1 MESVKRGRATK
12 MALNKNNQE
21 AITREEVKKEKKSRD
36 KKKRIRVRLI
46 PIWLRIII
54 VILLFGASIV
64 LGAMFG
70 YAVMGGGEVK
80 EYSKNLP
87 GHILSTLLIKNKKFF
102 RKGDSPSFLFGFFST
117 IVGKY

>member
-1 MESVKRGRATK
+1 

-21 AITREEVKKEKKSRD
+21 AITREEVKKEKKKTRE

-54 VILLFGASIV
+54 VLVLLAASIV

-70 YAVMGGGEVK
+70 YAVMGGGKAMDVFEK
-80 EYSKNLP
+80 STWT
-87 GHILSTLLIKNKKFF
+87 HIIDLVN
-102 RKGDSPSFLFGFFST
+102 GE
-117 IVGKY
+117 

>member
-1 MESVKRGRATK
+1 

-21 AITREEVKKEKKSRD
+21 ATTREEVKQDKKKTRE

-54 VILLFGASIV
+54 VLVLLAASIV

-70 YAVMGGGEVK
+70 YAVMGGGKAKDIFE
-80 EYSKNLP
+80 ESTWT
-87 GHILSTLLIKNKKFF
+87 HILDLVNKE
-102 RKGDSPSFLFGFFST
+102 
-117 IVGKY
+117 

>member
-1 MESVKRGRATK
+1 

-21 AITREEVKKEKKSRD
+21 AVTREEVKKEKKTRE

-54 VILLFGASIV
+54 VILLLAASIV

-70 YAVMGGGEVK
+70 YAVMGGGKAKDVFEK
-80 EYSKNLP
+80 STWT
-87 GHILSTLLIKNKKFF
+87 HIIDLVT
-102 RKGDSPSFLFGFFST
+102 GE
-117 IVGKY
+117 

>member
-1 MESVKRGRATK
+1 

-21 AITREEVKKEKKSRD
+21 ATTREQVKKQKKTRE

-54 VILLFGASIV
+54 VLILLGVSIM

-70 YAVMGGGEVK
+70 YAVMGGGEAKDIFEKSTWTHIVDLVNK
-80 EYSKNLP
+80 E
-87 GHILSTLLIKNKKFF
+87 
-102 RKGDSPSFLFGFFST
+102 
-117 IVGKY
+117 

>member
-1 MESVKRGRATK
+1 

-21 AITREEVKKEKKSRD
+21 ALTREEVKKEKKKTRE

-54 VILLFGASIV
+54 VLVLFAASIV

-70 YAVMGGGEVK
+70 YAVMGGGKPKDVFEK
-80 EYSKNLP
+80 STWT
-87 GHILSTLLIKNKKFF
+87 HILDLVEKE
-102 RKGDSPSFLFGFFST
+102 
-117 IVGKY
+117 

>member
-1 MESVKRGRATK
+1 

-21 AITREEVKKEKKSRD
+21 ALTREEVKKEKNTRE

-54 VILLFGASIV
+54 VIVLLAASIV

-70 YAVMGGGEVK
+70 YAIMGNGKAKDVFEKSTWTHIVDLVNK
-80 EYSKNLP
+80 E
-87 GHILSTLLIKNKKFF
+87 
-102 RKGDSPSFLFGFFST
+102 
-117 IVGKY
+117 

>member
-1 MESVKRGRATK
+1 

-21 AITREEVKKEKKSRD
+21 ALTREEVKQEKKSRE

-54 VILLFGASIV
+54 VIILFAASIL

-70 YAVMGGGEVK
+70 YAIMGNGKVK
-80 EYSKNLP
+80 DVFEKSTWT
-87 GHILSTLLIKNKKFF
+87 HIVDLVNKE
-102 RKGDSPSFLFGFFST
+102 
-117 IVGKY
+117 

>member
-1 MESVKRGRATK
+1 MESVKRGRTIK

-21 AITREEVKKEKKSRD
+21 AITREQVKKEKKQTRE

-54 VILLFGASIV
+54 VLVLFAASIT

-70 YAVMGGGEVK
+70 YGVMGSGKAKDVFEK
-80 EYSKNLP
+80 STWT
-87 GHILSTLLIKNKKFF
+87 HIMDLVN
-102 RKGDSPSFLFGFFST
+102 RE
-117 IVGKY
+117 

>member
-1 MESVKRGRATK
+1 

-21 AITREEVKKEKKSRD
+21 AITREEVKKEKKQTRE

-54 VILLFGASIV
+54 VILLLAASIS

-70 YAVMGGGEVK
+70 YAVMGGGKAKDVFEK
-80 EYSKNLP
+80 STWT
-87 GHILSTLLIKNKKFF
+87 HIIDLVN
-102 RKGDSPSFLFGFFST
+102 GE
-117 IVGKY
+117 